1 MADKKVRVEI
11 SADGSGLEKA
21 FINAADAVNKAS
33 NSLEQFKAKA
43 SNASRSVQNMAGN
56 IAASSQ
62 KIASASQKATN
73 AIDDIGKSIQAVTA
87 IAAVQA
93 ISSITSSITSL
104 GVHCIKAAGQMEQ
117 YEIAFQTML
126 KSADRGTKMLRD
138 LQEFAAKTPFD
149 VPGVVET
156 AQQLMAFGFSAEKI
170 IPTLRTLGDAAAG
183 LGKGTVGVQQMGYA
197 LGQISTSGTLKT
209 QDVNQLTNAGIN
221 VWQFLADSYGKT
233 ISEIKEMTEKGMIE
247 SADAM
252 KIITEGMNENF
263 GGMMQKMEGSINGLL
278 ANIEETAGNFAAD
291 MGGYFVDAFDIKDK
305 LAGLGQA
312 LTNIS
317 ESFRKAKQEG
327 KSLSEAIVDAVPPGV
342 IVAAGALATVVGVV
356 LVAAVVAAVGAIA
369 GIIGISA
376 PAIAAIAALGG
387 AIAFVI
393 TYWDELVDAVS
404 SAARIACA
412 AVLSVFV
419 GLATGVGSIL
429 VGLADFIAET
439 IGEMWDKAMGYTPE
453 WVSDVKNACDKA
465 LAAIKEWAG
474 EALSYI
480 SKVFSK
486 QQSVTPE
493 IDTDSWSKKVKGFE
507 IPELFKDKPII
518 PKATPNTTPNIPTN
532 ITKGTKGISEQE
544 MAVKQLVK
552 QWTNSDKVAKR
563 YAETT
568 LKASEANASMLLGEA
583 NKLAELNNKL
593 DANRI
598 SHEAVLNGLKEEI
611 DLAQKI
617 GDADTR
623 LKVIDNINKQIDAEN
638 KLYAAKQ
645 KAAKF
650 KYDYQALQDSD
661 KDMLDKIFGDQ
672 DVFQER
678 IRTNKENLSQCLEEI
693 NAIIADAGNKNINSG
708 SLFNGMSSESMDFI
722 SKVLNVSPDALEEE
736 FAAKTDGVTTFVDF
750 LKEKLAEGVEA
761 QNETLSVGAQ
771 WAQKQEE
778 WLGGIG
784 KSMGSAVSEWVMGSK
799 SIGRAMADMVRSLI
813 SQAATLL
820 AQWYAVFAV
829 MSIWHPDGYSAAQA
843 ADKIVLGIDHR
854 NIKARAKGGRA
865 HGLTLVGEEGP
876 ELVNFKNPGMVYTA
890 GQTES
895 ILNSNMSDMSN
906 YKDVQNIPR
915 AKAEQAS
922 SGANSV
928 NNNSV
933 NLTVSAIDAN
943 SFNDFLRT
951 GGLDT
956 LRQAL
961 FDNNREFG
969 DVAGVW

>member
-1 MADKKVRVEI
+1 MADKKIRVEI

-21 FINAADAVNKAS
+21 FINAAKAVNKAG
-33 NSLEQFKAKA
+33 NSLEALKAKA
-43 SNASRSVQNMAGN
+43 ADVGKNIGNLAGN
-56 IAASSQ
+56 VADSAR
-62 KIASASQKATN
+62 KIASASKKATN
-73 AIDDIGKSIQAVTA
+73 AIDNIGKSVQTL
-87 IAAVQA
+87 AAVQA
-93 ISSITSSITSL
+93 VQIVGSIASSITSL

-156 AQQLMAFGFSAEKI
+156 AQQLMAFGFNAEKI

-197 LGQISTSGTLKT
+197 LGQIATSGTLKT

-233 ISEIKEMTEKGMIE
+233 IGEIKEMTEKGMIDSTE
-247 SADAM
+247 AM
-252 KIITEGMNENF
+252 KIITDGMNENF

-291 MGGYFVDAFDIKDK
+291 MGAYFVDAFDVKDK
-305 LAGLGQA
+305 LSALGQA
-312 LTNIS
+312 LSDIS
-317 ESFRKAKQEG
+317 NSFRKAKQEG

-342 IVAAGALATVVGVV
+342 IFAVGALATVVGVT
-356 LVAAVVAAVGAIA
+356 LVAAVGAAVGAIA
-369 GIIGISA
+369 GILGISA
-376 PAIAAIAALGG
+376 PVIAAIAALGG

-393 TYWDELVDAVS
+393 TYWDELVEAVS

-412 AVLSVFV
+412 AVISIFV
-419 GLATGVGSIL
+419 GLATGVSSIL
-429 VGLADFIAET
+429 VGLADFVVDA
-439 IGEMWDKAMGYTPE
+439 IGSMWEDAMGYTPD
-453 WVSDVKNACDKA
+453 WVKDVRNACSKA
-465 LAAIKEWAG
+465 LAAIKSWAAS
-474 EALSYI
+474 ALSYI
-480 SKVFSK
+480 SEVFSK

-493 IDTDSWSKKVKGFE
+493 VDTDSAAKKVKGFE
-507 IPELFKDKPII
+507 IPEIFKDKPII
-518 PKATPNTTPNIPTN
+518 PETKPIKTPNIPTN

-552 QWTNSDKVAKR
+552 QWTDSDKVAKR

-568 LKASEANASMLLGEA
+568 LKTSEANATMLLGEA
-583 NKLAELNNKL
+583 NKMAELNNKL

-598 SHEAVLNGLKEEI
+598 SHDAVLNGLKEELT
-611 DLAQKI
+611 LAQKI
-617 GDADTR
+617 GNADTR
-623 LKVIDNINKQIDAEN
+623 LKVIENINKQIEAEN

-650 KYDYQALQDSD
+650 KYDYRALQDSD

-672 DVFQER
+672 DAFQER

-693 NAIIADAGNKNINSG
+693 NAMVADAGNQNLNSD
-708 SLFNGMSSESMDFI
+708 SLFSGMSGENIDFI
-722 SKVLNVSPDALEEE
+722 SKVLNTTPDALQEE
-736 FAAKTDGVTTFVDF
+736 FAAKADGVTTFVDF

-784 KSMGSAVSEWVMGSK
+784 KSMGSAVSDWVMGSK
-799 SIGRAMADMVRSLI
+799 SIGRAMADMVRSLV

-829 MSIWHPDGYSAAQA
+829 MSIWHPDGYTAAQA
-843 ADKIVLGIDHR
+843 ADKIVLGIDHKK
-854 NIKARAKGGRA
+854 ISARAKGGRA

-895 ILNSNMSDMSN
+895 ILNSDMRDMSN

-915 AKAEQAS
+915 AKAVQAS
-922 SGANSV
+922 TGSGSV